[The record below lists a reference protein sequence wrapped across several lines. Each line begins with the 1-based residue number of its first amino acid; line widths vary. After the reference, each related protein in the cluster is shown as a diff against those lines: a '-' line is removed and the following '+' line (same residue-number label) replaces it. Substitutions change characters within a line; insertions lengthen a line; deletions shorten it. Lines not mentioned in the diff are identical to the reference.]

1 MALPGS
7 GQRRGTRVRAQ
18 IPVRVTSLDSDSATF
33 SERCHTLAVN
43 PQGCGVRFS
52 RPLDPGAQIRVDELP
67 GGSSVIAHVTSSIR
81 LASNSKYWL
90 VGICLEKPANL
101 WCMIPSPADWGAFAS
116 VPKFFPAS

>member
-1 MALPGS
+1 MAIPGN

-33 SERCHTLAVN
+33 SERCHTLSVN

-52 RPLDPGAQIRVDELP
+52 RPLNPGAQIRVDELP
-67 GGSSVIAHVTSSIR
+67 GGSSVKARVTSSIR
-81 LASNSKYWL
+81 LASKYWV

-101 WCMIPSPADWGAFAS
+101 WCMIPSPADWGSLAC